1 MIQGLNHFDIVDLK
15 DNKFC
20 YIQQDAKRN
29 FAYLQLT
36 TINQK
41 FKKNCNCFK
50 SKLKKPSR

>member
-41 FKKNCNCFK
+41 
-50 SKLKKPSR
+50 LKKKLQLF